1 MKWYEDVARAT
12 LILAAGCT
20 FTGTTPFADAVKA
33 TTDQLP
39 VLERSSDFCRMGL
52 PLNTDID
59 PKECEQDA
67 DVAQLPRAMK
77 TVQAYATALTK
88 LSDVKAIDS
97 GDAVDA
103 LIKLGEAAA
112 GDELDDAD
120 KGALKKAIDIL
131 TKAFTTLYKRKHI
144 RQNLWSTDSSVQCV
158 AYRGVAAVGVWKR
171 TIARQLSEVQ
181 DQALALTAL
190 DRETGKALEDL
201 RALNIALGNDSEAL
215 RTAKTALLKFG
226 EALRAPPD
234 AKRLQFGLMALQLN
248 DQTRQLDVIE
258 RGLKSLAV
266 AHNMAACRRDEIGT
280 TTDAALKKDIG
291 AAIECITNE
300 KKGKEATC
308 AAVLSLQKHN
318 REHAC
323 IGLEGLDPKQP
334 APAPRCTDK

>member
-1 MKWYEDVARAT
+1 MNWYEDVARAT

-20 FTGTTPFADAVKA
+20 FTSTTPFAGAVKA

-39 VLERSSDFCRMGL
+39 ALERSSDFCRMGL
-52 PLNTDID
+52 PLNAGID
-59 PKECEQDA
+59 PKECDQDA

-77 TVQAYATALTK
+77 TLQAYATALTK
-88 LSDVKAIDS
+88 LSETKAIDS

-103 LIKLGEAAA
+103 LIKLGEAGA

-120 KGALKKAIDIL
+120 KGAIKKSIDIL

-144 RQNLWSTDSSVQCV
+144 RQKLWSTDSSVQCV

-201 RALNIALGNDSEAL
+201 RALKIAPGSDTEAL
-215 RTAKTALLKFG
+215 RTAQTAFG

-234 AKRLQFGLMALQLN
+234 AKRLQFGLMMLQLN

-280 TTDAALKKDIG
+280 TNDAALKKDIG

-318 REHAC
+318 QEHAC
-323 IGLEGLDPKQP
+323 IGLEGLEPEQP